1 MSLKEKTLNA
11 VKWNLL
17 STIVTVSLSMVS
29 LWALSHILS
38 VEQYGVI
45 SAALIISNFINM
57 LLDFGISNSI
67 VRSQTVEK
75 IELSSLSVVNIIMG
89 VVAFIFTFI
98 FSKYIAG
105 IFGGSENLNSQVEII
120 SFGFIFIALGL
131 QPKALLTKNMEFG
144 LLSKLV
150 IIVAITNFI
159 IAVTLAFIFH
169 KAWCVAVAFLASSI
183 IGSLSARF
191 CARRLMNYGK
201 GFQLKSIKKHFRYGI
216 QLVIDSLI
224 NQVSIN
230 TYPVLMSRL
239 ISFAAIG
246 GYNISYSISIA
257 LFERLNPV
265 LSHAL
270 FPAFSKIGNDEKKLQ
285 SSFLKVTIFSSMVNF
300 PMLIG
305 MMLTST
311 QIVRIFF
318 DEKWAFIP
326 PIVQILCIVG
336 VLRSLET
343 PVISVLLVKAQMY
356 RNIYLGIGK
365 LLIGIP
371 LAWFLGTRFGI
382 TGIVYG
388 FLIIQVIN
396 TTLGYFYL
404 LKPSLGISGLKYL
417 KSILIPTI
425 HVLPMVIGGLILN
438 KMELIDN
445 QFSHLFILIVFCFI
459 LYSVTIFMSPVDIVR
474 EFRTTIIN
482 NFMTKAL
489 KK

>member
-17 STIVTVSLSMVS
+17 STIVTVSLGMVS
-29 LWALSHILS
+29 LWALSHILD

-45 SAALIISNFINM
+45 SAALIITNFINM

-67 VRSQTVEK
+67 VRSQSVEK
-75 IELSSLSVVNIIMG
+75 IELASLSFVNICMG
-89 VVAFIFTFI
+89 VIAFILVFI
-98 FSKYIAG
+98 FSGNIAG
-105 IFGGSENLNSQVEII
+105 IFGGSENLRLQVEII
-120 SFGFIFIALGL
+120 SFGFVFIAFGL
-131 QPKALLTKNMEFG
+131 QPRALLTKDMAFD
-144 LLSKLV
+144 LLSRISIMV
-150 IIVAITNFI
+150 SITNFV
-159 IAVTLAFIFH
+159 IAISLAFIFH
-169 KAWCVAVAFLASSI
+169 KSWCVAIAFLTSSI
-183 IGSLSARF
+183 IGSLSTRF
-191 CARRLMNYGK
+191 CAKNLMNYGK
-201 GFQLKSIKKHFRYGI
+201 GFQFKSIKKHFRYGI

-224 NQVSIN
+224 NQISIN

-270 FPAFSKIGNDEKKLQ
+270 FPAFSKIGNDESKLQ
-285 SSFLKVTIFSSMVNF
+285 SSFLKVTVFSSMINF

-305 MMLTST
+305 MMLAST
-311 QIVRIFF
+311 NVVSIFF

-371 LAWFLGTRFGI
+371 LAWYLGTRFGV

-396 TTLGYFYL
+396 TILGYFYL
-404 LKPSLGISGLKYL
+404 LKPSLGISGLTYL
-417 KSILIPTI
+417 KTIMIPTV
-425 HVLPMVIGGLILN
+425 HVLPMVAGGLFLN
-438 KMELIDN
+438 KMEPIDN
-445 QFSHLFILIVFCFI
+445 QIAHLFILIVSCFA
-459 LYSVTIFMSPVDIVR
+459 LYIVTLFMSPSHTVR
-474 EFRTTIIN
+474 EFRLTIIN
-482 NFMTKAL
+482 NFMSKAF

>member
-17 STIVTVSLSMVS
+17 STIVTVSLGMVS

-45 SAALIISNFINM
+45 SAALIITNFINM

-67 VRSQTVEK
+67 VRSQTVER
-75 IELSSLSVVNIIMG
+75 IELASLSVVNIFMG
-89 VVAFIFTFI
+89 IAAFILTFI
-98 FSKYIAG
+98 FSENIAG
-105 IFGGSENLNSQVEII
+105 VFGGSENLRFQVEIV

-131 QPKALLTKNMEFG
+131 QPKALLTKDMEFG
-144 LLSKLV
+144 LLSKIV
-150 IIVAITNFI
+150 IIAAITNFI

-169 KAWCVAVAFLASSI
+169 EAWCVAVAFLVSSI
-183 IGSLSARF
+183 IGSLIARF
-191 CARRLMNYGK
+191 CARKLMDYGA
-201 GFQLKSIKKHFRYGI
+201 GFQLKAIRKHFRYGI

-224 NQVSIN
+224 NQISIN

-257 LFERLNPV
+257 LFERLNPI

-305 MMLTST
+305 MMLAST

-318 DEKWAFIP
+318 DEKWSFIP

-365 LLIGIP
+365 LLTGIP

-388 FLIIQVIN
+388 FLIIQVVN

-417 KSILIPTI
+417 KSILIPAI
-425 HVLPMVIGGLILN
+425 HVLPMVVGGLILN

-445 QFSHLFILIVFCFI
+445 QFAHLFILIALCFV

-474 EFRTTIIN
+474 EFRATIIN